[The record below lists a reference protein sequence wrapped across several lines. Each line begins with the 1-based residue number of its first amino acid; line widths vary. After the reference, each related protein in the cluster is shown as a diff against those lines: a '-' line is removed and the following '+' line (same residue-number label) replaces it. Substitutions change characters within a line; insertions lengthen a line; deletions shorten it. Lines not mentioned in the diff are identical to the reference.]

1 MCGHVPVSTAQPT
14 GSGRFLR
21 WSPAEP
27 VSRAPPPAW
36 DLQGRLPKTRH
47 GSFTTMSRDSFLTV
61 RNARRIPPHDLG
73 PGGAPCEPVGARFRS
88 CPLHSGVCAARDRS
102 HFRVSRM
109 HGAWSDNFVRRRRT
123 AVDAT
128 IPLRARCAAT
138 PLGEQHRQSEFAERG
153 SLRYILRAPN
163 PAQFLISSEF
173 HI

>member
-1 MCGHVPVSTAQPT
+1 MSAVLISGARQSDTPIYVGSARTAPQIAPRFVHNHVDQAIYHDVKC
-14 GSGRFLR
+14 
-21 WSPAEP
+21 SPRPSARP
-27 VSRAPPPAW
+27 RPW
-36 DLQGRLPKTRH
+36 GC
-47 GSFTTMSRDSFLTV
+47 TV
-61 RNARRIPPHDLG
+61 RARRRPFPEL
-73 PGGAPCEPVGARFRS
+73 
-88 CPLHSGVCAARDRS
+88 PLHSGVCAARDRS

-153 SLRYILRAPN
+153 GLRYILRAPN

-173 HI
+173 HIRI